1 MGLNTI
7 PGKGFLDLLD
17 GNLEASAEW
26 PTVVDPI
33 ARGRDP
39 LTGGN
44 GCGVP
49 NVPMAA
55 HFGTQN
61 AETILGVV
69 VSYSLDEARQHL
81 AVGWFGL
88 YLHEP
93 RYSVRACHISKY
105 CTGGFTSKP
114 LAASIASEQIPCS
127 KRAGNFCNGCSEPLG
142 LNRDLC
148 RGFTS
153 LMGVLILELDGTHD
167 SRERI
172 VELFQAAHVA
182 RPPQPRPGP
191 PPSAGRWRG
200 DARRR
205 NPAPPAPQ
213 WRPRPTLWCRDE
225 TSSRTRPAPAVRAAG
240 CRCPASRETAR
251 TSRM

>member
-81 AVGWFGL
+81 AVGWFWL

-172 VELFQAAHVA
+172 VELFQAAALAPAHRKGFAVTGTTRWHNA
-182 RPPQPRPGP
+182 FRPLR
-191 PPSAGRWRG
+191 A
-200 DARRR
+200 
-205 NPAPPAPQ
+205 APPD
-213 WRPRPTLWCRDE
+213 TG
-225 TSSRTRPAPAVRAAG
+225 SSDDQP
-240 CRCPASRETAR
+240 
-251 TSRM
+251 TSRLASARSDASASVEAAAASTWAAAFGGAMAR